1 MRKLPKEYENPI
13 DNLIYEL
20 VEFIAPYFK
29 KLNIIP
35 NQITTTGNIFGVMGI
50 YKLYKNF
57 FFTSALYYFIRY
69 IFDCLDGY
77 YARKYNLVTKFGDYY
92 DHISDV
98 IISIIYIIFMFSKNK
113 ILMTYFSITFIPLFL
128 LMNLHLYYQE
138 YYYKNYIE
146 SETLQSI
153 KYIIPNSV
161 KPINQEDLERKLLFS
176 RWFGSGTITIIMIL
190 FIIF

>member
-1 MRKLPKEYENPI
+1 MRKLPIEYENPI

-20 VEFIAPYFK
+20 VVFVAPYFK

-35 NQITTTGNIFGVMGI
+35 NQITTIGNIFGVIGI

-57 FFTSALYYFIRY
+57 FFTSGLYYFIRY

-77 YARKYNLVTKFGDYY
+77 YARKYKLVTKFGDYY
-92 DHISDV
+92 DHISDI
-98 IISIIYIIFMFSKNK
+98 IISIIYIIFMFSKNRL
-113 ILMTYFSITFIPLFL
+113 LMRYFSITFIPLFL

-138 YYYKNYIE
+138 HYYKNYIE

-153 KYIIPNSV
+153 NYIIPNSL
-161 KPINQEDLERKLLFS
+161 KPINEQDLQRKLSFS
-176 RWFGSGTITIIMIL
+176 RWFGSGTIITIMIL